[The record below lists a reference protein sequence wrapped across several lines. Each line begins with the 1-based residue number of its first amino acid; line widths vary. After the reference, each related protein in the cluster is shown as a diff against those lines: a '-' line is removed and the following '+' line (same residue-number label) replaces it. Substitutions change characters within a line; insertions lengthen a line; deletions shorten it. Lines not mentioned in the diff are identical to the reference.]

1 MTNAKIRHTAL
12 TGSSMM
18 AVALL
23 AALPGQ
29 AYAQN
34 LILGANAGDNDIRVV
49 GTGQNGTA
57 SRVFVG
63 ESGRGTLTVQGGG
76 TFTTSDSTYVG
87 ARPSG
92 EGIITVTGA
101 GSSLRV
107 DPILYV
113 GFDGSGTV
121 TASGGGA
128 ISAANG
134 VMLGANPAGQGTV
147 TVTGAG
153 SSLSSGS
160 YIYLG
165 NAGRGS
171 LDVSNGGSVA
181 STSVFRFGTEA
192 SGIGVATVTGTGSS
206 LTAGNSLYIG
216 DKGQG
221 TLTVSNGGKVNA
233 GPSIGIG
240 NASTGVGTATVTGA
254 GTVLGTNG
262 TAIIGNF
269 GRGDLT
275 VSDGG
280 SVSAGGNALIGYT
293 AGSAGTVTVSGSGSS
308 LAVSRFTQV
317 GDAGNGT
324 LIASG
329 GATVSLAD
337 GFAIGGAASGVGT
350 ATVTGA
356 GTTLGANG
364 DVAIGAAG
372 RGDLTVSNGAS
383 VTARSNAYIGRF
395 AGSTGTV
402 TVSGSGSSLAAN
414 GFTQVGDAGNGTLTA
429 SNGATLSLA
438 GGFALG
444 LAASGVGTMIVT
456 GAGTTLGANGLAVIG
471 SSGRA
476 DLTISNGGSV
486 SVRDRAIIAG
496 GAGST
501 GTVTVSGSGS
511 SLTVTGDTE
520 FGYSGSGALIASNGA
535 QVSLVDGFAL
545 GVTAGGVGT
554 ATVTGAGTVLGTQRK
569 AFIGASGR
577 GDLTVSDG
585 GKVNVRDDIT
595 IAGQSTGVGTVTVT
609 GTGSSLSTDLFM
621 GVGER
626 GTGTLTVANGATVQT
641 GGNTVIGGRATGNGA
656 VTVSGAGSSLT
667 AGSFLTV
674 GYDGR
679 GELTVSNGATA
690 AGQSGIFL
698 ASRANSQGVLSV
710 GGRSGS
716 AAAAAGSIN
725 GTIFMGQG
733 SAVLAFNHNSAG
745 YAHTGEI
752 TSNAPGNGNIRFEAG
767 RTTFNTNGFGFTGTS
782 EVLSGA
788 ALDLN
793 GSLGGR
799 LNVRAGGELSGAG
812 TIGALGVDGVV
823 RLGGNGTIGQL
834 SGASAAFNAGSLYVV
849 DFAGNA
855 SADSIAVSGT
865 ATIAS
870 GSTLRVVTP
879 TGTTY
884 RAGDRA
890 VVLSAA
896 GGLTGKFTL
905 EGGPRVLSTF
915 LGLRDGYSATQA
927 FVEVAQ
933 VRDFAAAALTA
944 NQRAAAGGIQSLG
957 AASPLFNAVAHMPN
971 DASARTAFDA
981 LSGEIHPGARS
992 VLARDAYRLQ
1002 QVALGNRVTGDHEAA
1017 GRVWA
1022 SGWTSDGRLN
1032 GNGNAERLDSD
1043 STGVFIGGDVHVGG
1057 GLRIGAAIGYDEG
1070 KVVSRRGDARADI
1083 TRKHILAYFDGDL
1096 GGLTLRG
1103 GVGYTEADL
1112 KTARTAA
1119 FVSPVLAVSQRL
1131 SAAYDGSVIHGYLDA
1146 SYDIAVG
1153 DAEIAP
1159 FANVSMAAA
1168 QTEAFTETGG
1178 SAALGVTKATNDL
1191 VLTTAGLRLNGV
1203 SLGAFDLS
1211 GSAGWRHA
1219 FGELDAPGTHRLAGG
1234 SAFTVLTTDAGRDAA
1249 VLDLKVDWRPSA
1261 NFSIGAGVGLVT
1273 GDGSNDRRGSVSLQY
1288 RF

>member
-1 MTNAKIRHTAL
+1 MTNAKIRHIAL

-29 AYAQN
+29 AYAQG
-34 LILGANAGDNDIRVV
+34 LTLGANAGDNDSRVV

-57 SRVFVG
+57 SRVLVG

-76 TFTTSDSTYVG
+76 TFTTSDSTVVG

-107 DPILYV
+107 NPILYV

-134 VMLGANPAGQGTV
+134 VMLGANSAGQGTV

-153 SSLSSGS
+153 SSLGSGS

-165 NAGRGS
+165 NVGRGT

-181 STSVFRFGTEA
+181 STGPVRFGTEA
-192 SGIGVATVTGTGSS
+192 GGIGVATVTGTGSS
-206 LTAGNSLYIG
+206 LTAGSGLYIG

-233 GPSIGIG
+233 GSSIGIG

-254 GTVLGTNG
+254 GTVLGANG
-262 TAIIGNF
+262 DVAIGNF

-308 LAVSRFTQV
+308 LAV
-317 GDAGNGT
+317 
-324 LIASG
+324 
-329 GATVSLAD
+329 
-337 GFAIGGAASGVGT
+337 
-350 ATVTGA
+350 
-356 GTTLGANG
+356 
-364 DVAIGAAG
+364 
-372 RGDLTVSNGAS
+372 
-383 VTARSNAYIGRF
+383 
-395 AGSTGTV
+395 
-402 TVSGSGSSLAAN
+402 N
-414 GFTQVGDAGNGTLTA
+414 GFTQVGNAGNGTLTA

-444 LAASGVGTMIVT
+444 LAASGVGTTTVT
-456 GAGTTLGANGLAVIG
+456 GAGTTLGTNGNAVIG
-471 SSGRA
+471 SAGRA
-476 DLTISNGGSV
+476 DLTASAGGSV
-486 SVRDRAIIAG
+486 SVGGRAIIAG
-496 GAGST
+496 GTGST

-511 SLTVTGDTE
+511 SLTVTRDTQV
-520 FGYSGSGALIASNGA
+520 GYSGSGALIASDGA
-535 QVSLVDGFAL
+535 KVSMVEDFAL
-545 GVTAGGVGT
+545 GVTASGVGT

-585 GKVNVRDDIT
+585 GKVNVRDYIT

-609 GTGSSLSTDLFM
+609 GTGSSLITDFFM
-621 GVGER
+621 GVGEL
-626 GTGTLTVANGATVQT
+626 GTGTLTVANGATVRT
-641 GGNTVIGGRATGNGA
+641 GDNTVIGGQATGNGA

-667 AGSFLTV
+667 AMRFLTV
-674 GYDGR
+674 GYEGR
-679 GELTVSNGATA
+679 GELTVSDGATV
-690 AGQSGIFL
+690 AGKSGISL

-745 YAHTGEI
+745 YAHTGAI
-752 TSNAPGNGNIRFEAG
+752 TSDAPGAGTIRFEAG
-767 RTTFNTNGFGFTGTS
+767 RTTFNTNGLGFTGTS

-788 ALDLN
+788 ALNLN
-793 GSLGGR
+793 GSLGGS

-834 SGASAAFNAGSLYVV
+834 SGDSAAFNAGSLYVV

-855 SADSIAVSGT
+855 SADSIAVTGA

-896 GGLTGKFTL
+896 GGLTGQFTL
-905 EGGPRVLSTF
+905 EGGSRVLSTF

-927 FVEVAQ
+927 FVEVTQ

-957 AASPLFNAVAHMPN
+957 AASPLYNAVIHMPS

-992 VLARDAYRLQ
+992 ALARDAYRLQ
-1002 QVALGNRVTGDHEAA
+1002 QVALGNRVTGDHQAA
-1017 GRVWA
+1017 GRMWA

-1032 GNGNAERLDSD
+1032 GNGNAERLDND

-1103 GVGYTEADL
+1103 GVGYTEADI

-1119 FVSPVLAVSQRL
+1119 FVSPVLTVSQRL
-1131 SAAYDGSVIHGYLDA
+1131 SAAYDGSVAHAYLDA

-1153 DAEIAP
+1153 DAEFAP
-1159 FANVSMAAA
+1159 FANVSIAAA

-1178 SAALGVTKATNDL
+1178 SAALGVTKTTNDL
-1191 VLTTAGLRLNGV
+1191 VLTTAGVRLNGV
-1203 SLGAFDLS
+1203 SIGAFDLS

-1234 SAFTVLTTDAGRDAA
+1234 SAFTALTTDAGRDAA
-1249 VLDLKVDWRPSA
+1249 VLDLKVDWRPTT

-1273 GDGSNDRRGSVSLQY
+1273 GDGANDRRGSVSLQY

>member
-29 AYAQN
+29 ALAQN
-34 LILGANAGDNDIRVV
+34 IVLGANAGDNDIRVV

-206 LTAGNSLYIG
+206 LTAGSSLYIG

-254 GTVLGTNG
+254 GTTLGTNG
-262 TAIIGNF
+262 N
-269 GRGDLT
+269 
-275 VSDGG
+275 
-280 SVSAGGNALIGYT
+280 
-293 AGSAGTVTVSGSGSS
+293 
-308 LAVSRFTQV
+308 
-317 GDAGNGT
+317 
-324 LIASG
+324 
-329 GATVSLAD
+329 
-337 GFAIGGAASGVGT
+337 
-350 ATVTGA
+350 
-356 GTTLGANG
+356 
-364 DVAIGAAG
+364 
-372 RGDLTVSNGAS
+372 
-383 VTARSNAYIGRF
+383 
-395 AGSTGTV
+395 
-402 TVSGSGSSLAAN
+402 
-414 GFTQVGDAGNGTLTA
+414 
-429 SNGATLSLA
+429 
-438 GGFALG
+438 
-444 LAASGVGTMIVT
+444 
-456 GAGTTLGANGLAVIG
+456 AVIG
-471 SSGRA
+471 SAGRA
-476 DLTISNGGSV
+476 DLTASAGGSV
-486 SVRDRAIIAG
+486 SVGGRAIIAG

-626 GTGTLTVANGATVQT
+626 GTGTLTVGNGATVRT
-641 GGNTVIGGRATGNGA
+641 GGNTVIGGQATGNGA
-656 VTVSGAGSSLT
+656 VNVSGAGSSLT

-767 RTTFNTNGFGFTGTS
+767 RTTFNTNGLGFTGTS

-788 ALDLN
+788 ALNLN
-793 GSLGGR
+793 GSLGGS
-799 LNVRAGGELSGAG
+799 LNVRAGGELSGVG

>member
-1 MTNAKIRHTAL
+1 MTNAKIRHIAL

-29 AYAQN
+29 AYAQG
-34 LILGANAGDNDIRVV
+34 LTLGANAGDNDSRVV

-101 GSSLRV
+101 GSSLRAS
-107 DPILYV
+107 PILYV

-134 VMLGANPAGQGTV
+134 VMLGANSAGQGTV

-153 SSLSSGS
+153 SSLGSGS

-165 NAGRGS
+165 NVGRGT

-181 STSVFRFGTEA
+181 STGPFRFGTEA
-192 SGIGVATVTGTGSS
+192 DGIGVATVTGTGSS
-206 LTAGNSLYIG
+206 LTAGSGLYIG

-221 TLTVSNGGKVNA
+221 T
-233 GPSIGIG
+233 
-240 NASTGVGTATVTGA
+240 
-254 GTVLGTNG
+254 
-262 TAIIGNF
+262 
-269 GRGDLT
+269 LT

-308 LAVSRFTQV
+308 LAV
-317 GDAGNGT
+317 
-324 LIASG
+324 
-329 GATVSLAD
+329 
-337 GFAIGGAASGVGT
+337 
-350 ATVTGA
+350 
-356 GTTLGANG
+356 
-364 DVAIGAAG
+364 
-372 RGDLTVSNGAS
+372 
-383 VTARSNAYIGRF
+383 
-395 AGSTGTV
+395 
-402 TVSGSGSSLAAN
+402 N
-414 GFTQVGDAGNGTLTA
+414 GFTQVGNAGNGTLTA

-444 LAASGVGTMIVT
+444 LAASGVGTTTVT
-456 GAGTTLGANGLAVIG
+456 GAGTTLGTNGNAVIG
-471 SSGRA
+471 SAGRA
-476 DLTISNGGSV
+476 DLTASAGGSV
-486 SVRDRAIIAG
+486 SVGGRAIIAG
-496 GAGST
+496 GTGST

-511 SLTVTGDTE
+511 SLTVTRDTQV
-520 FGYSGSGALIASNGA
+520 GYSGSGALIASDGA
-535 QVSLVDGFAL
+535 KVSMVEEFAL
-545 GVTAGGVGT
+545 GVAASGIGT
-554 ATVTGAGTVLGTQRK
+554 ATVTGAGTVLGTQRT

-585 GKVNVRDDIT
+585 GKVNVRDDIA
-595 IAGQSTGVGTVTVT
+595 IANQSTGVGTVTVT

-641 GGNTVIGGRATGNGA
+641 GGNTVIGGQATGNGA

-667 AGSFLTV
+667 AMRFLTV
-674 GYDGR
+674 GYEGR
-679 GELTVSNGATA
+679 GELTVSDGATV
-690 AGQSGIFL
+690 AGKSGISL

-733 SAVLAFNHNSAG
+733 ASLLAFNHNSAG
-745 YAHTGEI
+745 YAHTGAI
-752 TSNAPGNGNIRFEAG
+752 TSDAPGAGTIRFEAG
-767 RTTFNTNGFGFTGTS
+767 RTTFNTNGLGFTGTS

-788 ALDLN
+788 ALNLN
-793 GSLGGR
+793 GSLGGS

-834 SGASAAFNAGSLYVV
+834 SGDSAAFNAGSLYVV

-855 SADSIAVSGT
+855 SADSIAVTG
-865 ATIAS
+865 AAAIAS

-896 GGLTGKFTL
+896 GGLTGQFTL
-905 EGGPRVLSTF
+905 EGGSRVLSTF

-957 AASPLFNAVAHMPN
+957 AASPLYNAVIHMPS
-971 DASARTAFDA
+971 DASARTAVDA

-992 VLARDAYRLQ
+992 ALARDAYRLQ
-1002 QVALGNRVTGDHEAA
+1002 QVALGNRVTGDHQAA
-1017 GRVWA
+1017 GRMWA

-1032 GNGNAERLDSD
+1032 GNGNAERLDND

-1103 GVGYTEADL
+1103 GVGYTEADI

-1119 FVSPVLAVSQRL
+1119 FVSPVLTVSQRL
-1131 SAAYDGSVIHGYLDA
+1131 SAAYDGSVAHAYLDA

-1153 DAEIAP
+1153 DAEFAP
-1159 FANVSMAAA
+1159 FANVSIAAA
-1168 QTEAFTETGG
+1168 QTEAFTENGG
-1178 SAALGVTKATNDL
+1178 SAALGVTKTTNDL
-1191 VLTTAGLRLNGV
+1191 VLTTAGVRLNGV
-1203 SLGAFDLS
+1203 SIGAFDLS

-1234 SAFTVLTTDAGRDAA
+1234 SAFTALTTDAGRDAA
-1249 VLDLKVDWRPSA
+1249 VLDLKVDWRPTT

-1273 GDGSNDRRGSVSLQY
+1273 GDGANDRRGSVSLQY